1 MPPVSEIKTYQTDK
15 HTRILEAA
23 TQAVL
28 DRGVDG
34 ARLRDV
40 ARHANVSIG
49 LIQHYFGSREELF
62 AEAVRSASEQLI
74 NSFRVDESL
83 IADPWERILAM
94 IDRWVTIEDLTGHS
108 SVWLHFAEAAR
119 RSKEMQ
125 ELFHPIYWQWYD
137 HAHRAVSLGVDNG
150 TMSPLLDTDNAVE
163 IFMTFFD
170 CSEVEI
176 ATGIIQSPGD
186 RLRTQAEA
194 LATALF
200 RPHHAQKE

>member
-1 MPPVSEIKTYQTDK
+1 MRPASETKSDPSGK
-15 HTRILEAA
+15 HARILDAA

-40 ARHANVSIG
+40 ARHADVSIG

-74 NSFRVDESL
+74 ISFNVDESR
-83 IADPWERILAM
+83 IDDPWNRILAM
-94 IDRWVTIEDLTGHS
+94 IDRWVNIEDLIGHS
-108 SVWLHFAEAAR
+108 SIWLHFAEAAR

-125 ELFHPIYWQWYD
+125 ELFHPIYWQWYE

-150 TMSPLLDTDNAVE
+150 TLAPVLDTHNAVQ

-170 CSEVEI
+170 GSEVEI
-176 ATGIIQSPGD
+176 ATGITDDSRG
-186 RLRTQAEA
+186 RLRTQAET

-200 RPHHAQKE
+200 RPRLADKE